1 MANNLAPRP
10 AEIPFFFLY
19 GEPRRDVGARFL
31 HLEALAD
38 RTAPSNWNIRAHAH
52 ANLNHVFFIAEGCGR
67 INADGAVI
75 AFTAPCLLVVPAGVV
90 HGFTYQPETT
100 GSVLT
105 IADAYYN
112 ELIGREPEFD
122 QIFSQVECLAAAE
135 PAGIEER
142 LRRLGRELV
151 WNAPGHN
158 AAIEACLLDI
168 LVELLRLSRSATR
181 QVRHV
186 VGRAA
191 SLVARFRVEIEGR
204 YRSGDKLQDYTKS
217 LRVSQAQLRR
227 ACLQVA
233 GHPPMQLIQDRLFLE
248 AQRALLYTNMT
259 ISEVALHLGFMDSAY
274 FSRFFTHRAGCSPR
288 SFRSS

>member
-67 INADGAVI
+67 LNADGTVI
-75 AFTAPCLLVVPAGVV
+75 AFVAPCLLVVPAGVV
-90 HGFTYQPETT
+90 HGFTYQPATT

-105 IADAYYN
+105 IADAYHN
-112 ELIGREPEFD
+112 ELIGREPEFG
-122 QIFSQVECLAAAE
+122 QIFSQVACLAVAE

-142 LRRLGRELV
+142 LCRLGRELV

-191 SLVARFRVEIEGR
+191 SLVASFRAEIEGR
-204 YRSGDKLQDYTKS
+204 YRSGDKLQDYTTS

-227 ACLQVA
+227 ACLQLA
-233 GHPPMQLIQDRLFLE
+233 GRPPMQLIQDRLFLK
-248 AQRALLYTNMT
+248 R
-259 ISEVALHLGFMDSAY
+259 SARC
-274 FSRFFTHRAGCSPR
+274 FIQI
-288 SFRSS
+288 